1 MFAELFVCI
10 FIRLLRV
17 DDLQIQPVEF
27 RQGEDGGGPRSWLPI
42 GLALVHTIGGKTY
55 IVSVEGSEGHL
66 CRLWFESQC
75 NCAIGDY
82 LTPTDRALYTGG
94 RYASAIRQMDSDIS
108 GPEVGQCIVAQSS

>member
-17 DDLQIQPVEF
+17 DDLQIQPIEL

-42 GLALVHTIGGKTY
+42 SLALVHTGRDKAY
-55 IVSVEGSEGHL
+55 IVGVEGSEGHIR
-66 CRLWFESQC
+66 RLWFGSQC
-75 NCAIGDY
+75 NCAIGNY

-108 GPEVGQCIVAQSS
+108 GPEVGQYIVAQSS